1 MWRRA
6 ALTTRRALSTAP
18 PAAAARQQKASAKVE
33 PPSRAQLWRLALA
46 NGVPFVGFG
55 FADNVIMILAGDAID
70 KSIGVTLGIST
81 LAAAGFGNLLSGVGG
96 IGDNAAIVQS
106 IY

>member
-6 ALTTRRALSTAP
+6 ALAARRSLSTAP
-18 PAAAARQQKASAKVE
+18 PAAAARQQKTSAKVE

-70 KSIGVTLGIST
+70 ASLGVKLGLST
-81 LAAAGFGNLLSGVGG
+81 LAAAAARLSRWLWL
-96 IGDNAAIVQS
+96 
-106 IY
+106 